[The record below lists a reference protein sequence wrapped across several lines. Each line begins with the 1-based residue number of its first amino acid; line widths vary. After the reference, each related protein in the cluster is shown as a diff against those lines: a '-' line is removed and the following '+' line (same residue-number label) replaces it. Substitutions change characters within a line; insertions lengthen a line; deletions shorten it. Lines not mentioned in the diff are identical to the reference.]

1 MTRIQDLSSNE
12 KPKER
17 LIQFG
22 SQALSNTELLA
33 IIINTG
39 SKGRSSIQVAS
50 HILAQ
55 CQSLTALRKMSLVE
69 LEKFVGIG
77 RNKATTL
84 LAVFELSRRLAEDK
98 SNTYL
103 ILFILRAKLQNA
115 IMQNLRIM
123 IKNILFYSS

>member
-1 MTRIQDLSSNE
+1 
-12 KPKER
+12 
-17 LIQFG
+17 
-22 SQALSNTELLA
+22 
-33 IIINTG
+33 
-39 SKGRSSIQVAS
+39 
-50 HILAQ
+50 
-55 CQSLTALRKMSLVE
+55 MSLVE

>member
-39 SKGRSSIQVAS
+39 SKGRSSIQVA
-50 HILAQ
+50 
-55 CQSLTALRKMSLVE
+55 
-69 LEKFVGIG
+69 
-77 RNKATTL
+77 
-84 LAVFELSRRLAEDK
+84 
-98 SNTYL
+98 
-103 ILFILRAKLQNA
+103 
-115 IMQNLRIM
+115 
-123 IKNILFYSS
+123 